1 MITVSTEP
9 LTPAAF
15 APFGDVLQVEG
26 ADQYD
31 INAGTTQRFDALAHV
46 HTDLAG
52 KPAISIFRATPH
64 QFPITIRS
72 FERHPLGS
80 QAFMPLSPHSWLV
93 VVAKHPV
100 ATEVRCFLATG
111 HQGVQYHRNT
121 WHHPLLVLQPEQDF
135 LVIDRVGPGENLE
148 EANLDVNVQLVLM

>member
-31 INAGTTQRFDALAHV
+31 INAGTTKRFDALAHV
-46 HTDLAG
+46 RTDPAG
-52 KPAISIFRATPH
+52 TAAISIFRAIPH
-64 QFPITIRS
+64 EFPITIRS
-72 FERHPLGS
+72 LERHPLGS
-80 QAFMPLSPHSWLV
+80 QAFMPLSPHSWLA
-93 VVAKHPV
+93 VVAEHPV
-100 ATEVRCFLATG
+100 EAEVRCFLVTG

-135 LVIDRVGPGENLE
+135 LVIDRVGPGANLE
-148 EANLDVNVQLVLM
+148 RTNLDVNVQLALM